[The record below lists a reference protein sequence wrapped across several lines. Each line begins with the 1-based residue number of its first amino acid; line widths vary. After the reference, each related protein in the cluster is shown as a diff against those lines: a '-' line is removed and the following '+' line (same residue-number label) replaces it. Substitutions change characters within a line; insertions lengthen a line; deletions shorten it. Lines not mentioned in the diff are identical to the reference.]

1 MCSARISHLGPV
13 TLPSVG
19 PGRSTRHRK
28 SPRRPWPK
36 RALRGRAARRIS
48 RCPGCRARVAD
59 LKADKRMEGI
69 RLIRWLVSP
78 WPTFTMWR
86 RMTKWEI
93 RSYEHAVEM
102 ERRGVIYRELLA
114 HEYGPRWRKQAP
126 AAERLPLKLAGF
138 GEMLPA
144 LNVPATD
151 LLRKYA
157 PQPEA
162 L

>member
-69 RLIRWLVSP
+69 RLIRWLVAP

-114 HEYGPRWRKQAP
+114 HEYGPRWRTRQV
-126 AAERLPLKLAGF
+126 LHLA
-138 GEMLPA
+138 
-144 LNVPATD
+144 D
-151 LLRKYA
+151 LGGARPG
-157 PQPEA
+157 PQPNHQRGQDLRHA
-162 L
+162 ADG